1 MTINIPHIFIVMKG
15 ELNPKLKEGDKVIC
29 YHMDGETGVPPGTK
43 GTVRRVSR
51 DPFEPN
57 GDESIIE
64 VNWDNGSTLA
74 LVSSTDAWK
83 KVFEEIQEQTLS
95 PEYNFFNTNPELF
108 EHFDWRFLNK
118 YLFKLRESGVI
129 NMFQAAPF
137 LYSGKQWVDRYYG
150 ENQEDN
156 EPFQE
161 LLEMAD
167 DAKDKMVQGLVKYM
181 SSKNMGMDDMD
192 RVNHLLHKLAIKI
205 SQLYMIFA

>member
-1 MTINIPHIFIVMKG
+1 MKG

-83 KVFEEIQEQTLS
+83 KVFKEIQEQTLS
-95 PEYNFFNTNPELF
+95 PEYNFFNANPELF

-118 YLFKLRESGVI
+118 YLLTLRESGVI

-167 DAKDKMVQGLVKYM
+167 EAKDKMVQGLVKYM
-181 SSKNMGMDDMD
+181 SSKDMEMDDMD
-192 RVNHLLHKLAIKI
+192 RVNHLLHKFAIKI